1 MSKNQNTLNLNI
13 IIHQRNII
21 IHSTS
26 KCSQMLNYFRTSS
39 PSTHPS
45 TLPNPLPPRAP
56 HLQLGC
62 DGVDGGEGE
71 GPGAGGAEG
80 GKPT

>member
-1 MSKNQNTLNLNI
+1 MFPNVELVQNI
-13 IIHQRNII
+13 ITFHPPFNPAE
-21 IHSTS
+21 
-26 KCSQMLNYFRTSS
+26 S
-39 PSTHPS
+39 PSTP
-45 TLPNPLPPRAP
+45 AP